1 MTLGRQE
8 KGGGGRRDG
17 GRPTDGKSVEGG
29 RSVDRET
36 NGSGG

>member
-8 KGGGGRRDG
+8 KGGSGRRDG
-17 GRPTDGKSVEGG
+17 GSPTDGKCVEGG